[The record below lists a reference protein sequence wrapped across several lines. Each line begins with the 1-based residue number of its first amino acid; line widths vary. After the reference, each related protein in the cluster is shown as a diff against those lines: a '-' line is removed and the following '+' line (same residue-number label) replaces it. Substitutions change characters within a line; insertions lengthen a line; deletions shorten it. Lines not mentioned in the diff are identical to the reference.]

1 MPEKIT
7 PLLVEAVKEQQE
19 IIDKQQKQI
28 DSLTAQVEMLLEK
41 ALFKYQGVRIVE
53 FIADYHEG
61 EVSQSDVTVKLTSVR
76 YIWCRTDD
84 DNFISLNFFYKII
97 FSGDISEKIIE
108 VNFTDDLIGDI
119 NKSRYEDF
127 VIEIMKQDSRFS
139 NIREV

>member
-1 MPEKIT
+1 M
-7 PLLVEAVKEQQE
+7 
-19 IIDKQQKQI
+19 
-28 DSLTAQVEMLLEK
+28 
-41 ALFKYQGVRIVE
+41 E
-53 FIADYHEG
+53 FIADYQER
-61 EVSQSDVTVKLTSVR
+61 EVSQNDVTVKMTSVS

-127 VIEIMKQDSRFS
+127 VIEIVKQDSRFS